1 MIFHIQQTP
10 LTLTNRHLWIF
21 SPWDSFRLSEGRV
34 FICKFVW
41 LFEVCQEM
49 LHSQQAGTLQC
60 SSQCCQCSQSSAGPV
75 QGCQREGW
83 GAAIRGEGWRFPL
96 HKWKCQLWG
105 GRRRGEGGGRRGR
118 EPGGSGGDQVPGDPG
133 SGGRLIRFLMFLLQ
147 PRPDINIQ
155 TKLKQFCLLKH
166 KQWSLLSPSQSCG

>member
-1 MIFHIQQTP
+1 
-10 LTLTNRHLWIF
+10 
-21 SPWDSFRLSEGRV
+21 
-34 FICKFVW
+34 
-41 LFEVCQEM
+41 M
-49 LHSQQAGTLQC
+49 LHSQQAGTLQSSSQCCQCSQSSAGTLQC

-75 QGCQREGW
+75 QGCQREVGS
-83 GAAIRGEGWRFPL
+83 GNQRRGVKVPAAQMEMSVVGRGE
-96 HKWKCQLWG
+96 
-105 GRRRGEGGGRRGR
+105 EGGRRGR

-166 KQWSLLSPSQSCG
+166 KQ